1 MSLTQENEDLIKQQ
15 RRQRKEAAEYLNDK
29 LPSIPTVM
37 VELGT
42 GQNGFTQAVEEV
54 CTIPYKDI
62 PYYKLSTAPYHV
74 GKLVYGLIDGKAVLI
89 MQGRLHLYEGYSF
102 QDVTFPIRVSY
113 ELGVKTFVC
122 CNGGGSVNP
131 LYRTGDLMLISDHIN
146 LLWGN
151 PLAVPNDPELGPRF
165 PDMTDAY
172 SPRLRAIARRIAAIE
187 GIRLHEGVYVANIGP
202 TYETPAETM
211 MAYRMGGDLVGMS
224 SVPEVIV
231 ARHMGMEVL
240 GISQVGNR
248 AAGLHQGMLEES
260 KHDPQTFVLEA
271 FRTLLWK
278 TLVEIL
284 KSE

>member
-1 MSLTQENEDLIKQQ
+1 MLLTTENQAILEQQ
-15 RRQRKEAAEYLNDK
+15 RCMRQDAAAYLKDH
-29 LPSIPTVM
+29 LPSVPPAV

-42 GQNGFTQAVEEV
+42 GQNGFAMMMDQEV
-54 CTIPYKDI
+54 VIPYQDI
-62 PYYKLSTAPYHV
+62 PHFKLSTAPYHV
-74 GKLVYGLIDGKAVLI
+74 GKLIYGKVEGKPVLV

-102 QDVTFPIRVSY
+102 QDITFPIRAFH
-113 ELGVKTFVC
+113 ELGVKILVC

-131 LYRTGDLMLISDHIN
+131 LYRVGDLMLIADHIN

-151 PLAVPNDPELGPRF
+151 PLAAPNDPELGVRF

-172 SPRLRAIARRIAAIE
+172 SPRLRAIARRIAANE
-187 GIRLHEGVYVANIGP
+187 GIRLHEGTYVANIGP

-211 MAYRMGGDLVGMS
+211 MAYRLGGDLVGMS

-248 AAGLHQGMLEES
+248 AAGLHQGLLVES
-260 KHDPQTFVLEA
+260 KHDPSTYVLEA
-271 FRTLLWK
+271 FQTLLWK

-284 KSE
+284 